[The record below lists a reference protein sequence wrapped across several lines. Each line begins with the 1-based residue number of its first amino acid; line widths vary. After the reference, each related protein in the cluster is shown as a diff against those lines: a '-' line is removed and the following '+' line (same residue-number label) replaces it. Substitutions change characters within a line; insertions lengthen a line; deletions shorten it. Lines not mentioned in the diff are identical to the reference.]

1 MHPALK
7 GLLIGLALGVVLI
20 IFEYLGAQK
29 NAAERAKKMAQKQAL
44 NQDEKVRVR
53 NMMTFGLVGIPLLS
67 AFIFWL
73 MGW

>member
-7 GLLIGLALGVVLI
+7 GMLAGLALGAILI
-20 IFEYLGAQK
+20 AFEYLAAQK
-29 NAAERAKKMAQKQAL
+29 SAAERAKKMARKQEL
-44 NQDEKVRVR
+44 DQDERVRIR

-67 AFIFWL
+67 AGIFWL